1 MMSTKLCSSPKSLLM
16 HPLCEAMVGLMPKS
30 ETDLIQFQKT
40 IEKPCTEFENKLC
53 ALGLF
58 DITATNGGK
67 WFSAALDIL
76 SSVEQSTYTELF
88 KSIQFNAIPIFKN
101 ALIC

>member
-30 ETDLIQFQKT
+30 ETDLIQFQKS

-58 DITATNGGK
+58 DITATNGGE
-67 WFSAALDIL
+67 WFPSLSIIL
-76 SSVEQSTYTELF
+76 LSV
-88 KSIQFNAIPIFKN
+88 A
-101 ALIC
+101 